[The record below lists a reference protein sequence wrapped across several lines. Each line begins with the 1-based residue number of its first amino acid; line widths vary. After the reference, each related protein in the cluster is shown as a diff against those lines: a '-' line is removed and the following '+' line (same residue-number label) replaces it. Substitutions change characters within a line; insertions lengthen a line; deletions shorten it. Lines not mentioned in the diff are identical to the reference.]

1 MNKKNIT
8 FKLTLTFITITV
20 FSTLTIGIIA
30 INIFKN
36 SIYNIK
42 TTNMKKH
49 ANEVADTLKESLE
62 PDFQSTK
69 FQETIKIVNK
79 ILGEQLWIIDK
90 NNKVLTISNDRK
102 NVISIDNPQILS
114 SYNDIFRSTFS
125 GKYISQEM
133 YSEYYDDYM
142 MTVGIPLKNAD
153 DVIVGTII
161 LSSSMA
167 DISNLMDRFFIY
179 LISAVLIEII
189 IISFLSYYFSLKITK
204 PIKQINKSALEMADG
219 NYGIVSN
226 IYQKDEIGE
235 LANSFDLLS
244 LRLQY
249 SMNKL
254 SQERNKLSYIIN
266 STDEGILALDRNNKL
281 LNINDASL
289 KILGI
294 DNGDSSS
301 NIINLLGDLNIMG
314 DIKEVII
321 TRKIK
326 TTVRKLNDRFLNF
339 SICPIVNERK
349 ELIGTVVVILDIT
362 EKENLEQMRK
372 DFIANVSHEFRTPL
386 TVIKGNL
393 ESIIDGMIPEN
404 QVIDNIRNLL
414 KETDRLQK
422 MVQNLLDLS
431 RLEADKVSLELA
443 EQEINSI
450 IKDTVRTLRPLTNAK
465 KININLSL
473 EEEIPPILTDYDK
486 MKQLFIIFMDNAI
499 KFSNENSTIYVST
512 KLSNGKLEI
521 SIKDNGTGIE
531 ENQLIF
537 LGERFYKADKSR
549 RYSSKGMGLGLSIAK
564 NLCKLLKGDFF
575 IESEIDKG
583 TTIRISFPIKNNC
596 KEE

>member
-8 FKLTLTFITITV
+8 FKLTLIFITIIV

-30 INIFKN
+30 INIFKS

-49 ANEVADTLKESLE
+49 GNEVSNTLKESLE
-62 PDFQSTK
+62 DDFQSTK

-79 ILGEQLWIIDK
+79 ILGEQLWIADK
-90 NNKVLTISNDRK
+90 NNEVFTISNDKK
-102 NVISIDNPQILS
+102 NIINIDNSQVLLS
-114 SYNDIFRSTFS
+114 YEDIFKNTLS
-125 GKYISQEM
+125 GKSISQEM
-133 YSEYYDDYM
+133 YSPYYDDYM
-142 MTVGIPLKNAD
+142 MTIGIPLKNAD
-153 DVIVGTII
+153 DIIVGSII
-161 LSSSMA
+161 LSSSMT
-167 DISNLMDRFFIY
+167 DISNLMDKFFFY
-179 LISAVLIEII
+179 LITAVLIEII
-189 IISFLSYYFSLKITK
+189 ITSFLSYYFSLKITK
-204 PIKQINKSALEMADG
+204 PIKQINKIALKMANG

-244 LRLQY
+244 LKLQY

-254 SQERNKLSYIIN
+254 SQEKNKLSYIIN
-266 STDEGILALDRNNKL
+266 STDEGILALDKSNNL

-289 KILGI
+289 KILKI
-294 DNGDSSS
+294 SKKNFSS
-301 NIINLLGDLNIMG
+301 NVIALLGELNLIE
-314 DIKEVII
+314 DIKEVVI
-321 TRKIK
+321 TREIK
-326 TTVRKLNDRFLNF
+326 TAVRKFNDRFLNF
-339 SICPIVNERK
+339 SICPIVNEAG

-372 DFIANVSHEFRTPL
+372 EFIANVSHEFRTPL

-404 QVIDNIRNLL
+404 QIIDNIKNLL

-431 RLEADKVSLELA
+431 RLEADKVSLELE
-443 EQEINSI
+443 EQDINLI

-473 EEEIPPILTDYDK
+473 EEENPPILTDYDK
-486 MKQLFIIFMDNAI
+486 MKQLLIIFLDNAI
-499 KFSNENSTIYVST
+499 KFSNENSTIYISAN
-512 KLSNGKLEI
+512 LNNENLEI
-521 SIKDNGTGIE
+521 SIKDNGIGIE

-549 RYSSKGMGLGLSIAK
+549 MYSSKGMGLGLSIAK
-564 NLCKLLKGDFF
+564 NLCKLLNGDFF

-583 TTIRISFPIKNNC
+583 TTIRLNFPVKN
-596 KEE
+596 KYEE